1 MAISLCYHAQSASN
15 RSFHLT
21 NHLTKEKEMNLSN
34 VLRKLK
40 LEYNAP
46 VTLTFALI
54 AAVVSVLTSI
64 FGQTVSGFLGA
75 SGTVSLFNPFFYS
88 GLVTHIF
95 AHANWTHLI
104 GNFGFILI
112 LGPLLEEKYGSGKLA
127 LLIAA
132 TAVVTVLLNALLF
145 SNGLIGASGIVFM
158 FIMLSSFSGMKNGR
172 LPLTFLLVVL
182 LYITKE
188 MVGAFQNDGISH
200 FAHIIGGTCGSGFG
214 HFLTKKN

>member
-1 MAISLCYHAQSASN
+1 MSIANA
-15 RSFHLT
+15 
-21 NHLTKEKEMNLSN
+21 
-34 VLRKLK
+34 LRKINI
-40 LEYNAP
+40 EYNAP

-54 AAVVSVLTSI
+54 ATIVSVFTSI
-64 FGQTVSGFLGA
+64 LGQTVSDWLGA

-88 GLVTHIF
+88 GTITHIF

-127 LLIAA
+127 LLIVA
-132 TAVVTVLLNALLF
+132 TAVVTGLLNAILF

-158 FIMLSSFSGMKNGR
+158 FIMLSSFSGLTNGR

-188 MVGAFQNDGISH
+188 LVGAFQNDGISH
-200 FAHIIGGTCGSGFG
+200 FAHIIGGACGAGFG
-214 HFLTKKN
+214 FFLARKT

>member
-1 MAISLCYHAQSASN
+1 
-15 RSFHLT
+15 
-21 NHLTKEKEMNLSN
+21 
-34 VLRKLK
+34 
-40 LEYNAP
+40 
-46 VTLTFALI
+46 
-54 AAVVSVLTSI
+54 
-64 FGQTVSGFLGA
+64 
-75 SGTVSLFNPFFYS
+75 
-88 GLVTHIF
+88 
-95 AHANWTHLI
+95 
-104 GNFGFILI
+104 
-112 LGPLLEEKYGSGKLA
+112 
-127 LLIAA
+127 
-132 TAVVTVLLNALLF
+132 LNALLF